1 MKVFCFNL
9 DECSYIH
16 AIPVEELNEYD
27 LTKPFIKC
35 PQCNSL
41 AIIANDNFNPDHIDQ
56 QLLINSIIKL
66 SKRK

>member
-9 DECSYIH
+9 DECAYTYS
-16 AIPVEELNEYD
+16 IPTEELTNYD

-35 PQCNSL
+35 PQCNSF
-41 AIIANDNFNPDHIDQ
+41 AIIANDTFDLNNIDQ
-56 QLLINSIIKL
+56 QLIINSILKL